1 MKLLLLNLFILL
13 FFYNTYSQKDI
24 KKDYN
29 LLNIGFY
36 NLENLF
42 DTIVDPDTN
51 KILTEEFTPK
61 GKYKW
66 TSDKYWIKIENMARV
81 ISEMGVEVN
90 PDGVAVLGVSEI
102 ENENVLKD
110 LIANHYLKDRN
121 YKYVHYESNDRRG
134 IDVALLYQEKY
145 FTPETSKSV
154 RLKVA
159 DNPDFRTRDQLVV
172 SGKLLGEDFN
182 FIVNHWPSRRG
193 GEKRSLPYRFA
204 AADLAKSLVDSLQKI
219 NPKAKTFLM
228 GDLNDD
234 PTDPSVKIHLN
245 TSETVSGLKEGILF
259 SPFESFYKKGKGT
272 LAYRD
277 VWNLFDQIF
286 LTPTLL
292 GSDLST
298 YKYVKQVVFHHPY
311 MIQNSGRFEGYP
323 KRTFSY
329 GVFQSGYSDHFPV
342 FVILAKKK

>member
-1 MKLLLLNLFILL
+1 MKLFLLNFILILFI
-13 FFYNTYSQKDI
+13 YNSFAQTNVKNYKFI
-24 KKDYN
+24 
-29 LLNIGFY
+29 NIGFY

-42 DTIVDPDTN
+42 DTIIDPDTN
-51 KILTEEFTPK
+51 KILTDEFTPK

-66 TSDKYWIKIENMARV
+66 NSQKYWTKIENMAHV
-81 ISEMGVEVN
+81 ISEIGTEVN
-90 PDGVAVLGVSEI
+90 PDGLAVLGVSEI

-110 LIANHYLKDRN
+110 LIANHYLKERN
-121 YKYVHYESNDRRG
+121 YKIVHYESNDRRG

-154 RLKVA
+154 RLKIS

-172 SGKLLGEDFN
+172 SGKLDGEDFN

-193 GEKRSLPYRFA
+193 GEKRSLPYRIA
-204 AADLAKSLVDSLQKI
+204 AADLAKTLIDSLQNK
-219 NPKAKTFLM
+219 NPNAKTILM

-234 PTDPSVKIHLN
+234 PTSPSVKKHLN
-245 TSETVSGLKEGILF
+245 TAEKVTELKKGMLF
-259 SPFESFYKKGKGT
+259 NPFETLYKKGKGT

-277 VWNLFDQIF
+277 VWNLFDQMF

-292 GSDLST
+292 GNDLSN
-298 YKYVKQVVFHHPY
+298 YKFIKSVVFHHPY
-311 MIQNSGRFEGYP
+311 MIQQNGRFEGYP
-323 KRTFSY
+323 KRTFSF
-329 GVFQSGYSDHFPV
+329 GVFQAGYSDHFPV